1 VLDIT
6 NIEWDYEEFSGLL
19 QKCSEDKSFYFNGLA
34 VFGLLFVCGRALMTL
49 SMKFIKN
56 CFKLHRLIPLRS
68 RSFYTRSGRV
78 RLRYVSALSLCLFGF
93 LSFGLYPYLSSA
105 VSLTDSGRFVV
116 ASADVPVEMNRNIDD
131 QKKSK
136 LSQAMRLASMTL
148 QKPEKPKFER
158 FQTLEIGAGDT
169 IAGLLQDSGVSGAD
183 AHVALK
189 ALSKHFNP
197 RNAKAGQIIQLELQ
211 PDKQA
216 TQEQGEP
223 VLKFAKLSMKISPI
237 KTVVIESGVKNFKTT
252 VKEQELQERTY
263 GRFAKIEN
271 SVYGSAAKAGIPA
284 PVIADLIRIYSH
296 NVDFQ
301 RDVRRGDVIEVLYK
315 VYETE
320 DGDYTKY
327 DNVLFASLT
336 IDDKENPVYR
346 YKMSNGDV
354 EYFQENGQSV
364 RNTLMKTPI
373 DGARISS
380 GFGMRRHP
388 VLGYNKMHKGMD
400 FAASTGTPIYAAG
413 SGTVSYAGRKG
424 GYGNYIKLRHNSEL
438 STAYAHM
445 SKFAKGMT
453 GGKRVKQ
460 GDVIGY
466 VGSTGRST
474 GPHLHYEVLL
484 HGKQVNPKR
493 VDLPTGEKLK
503 GKQLVA
509 FKSFIRGVH
518 QQYVELSEGL
528 KFAELG
534 QSETTQV
541 R

>member
-1 VLDIT
+1 
-6 NIEWDYEEFSGLL
+6 
-19 QKCSEDKSFYFNGLA
+19 
-34 VFGLLFVCGRALMTL
+34 M
-49 SMKFIKN
+49 
-56 CFKLHRLIPLRS
+56 
-68 RSFYTRSGRV
+68 
-78 RLRYVSALSLCLFGF
+78 
-93 LSFGLYPYLSSA
+93 
-105 VSLTDSGRFVV
+105 
-116 ASADVPVEMNRNIDD
+116 
-131 QKKSK
+131 
-136 LSQAMRLASMTL
+136 
-148 QKPEKPKFER
+148 
-158 FQTLEIGAGDT
+158 
-169 IAGLLQDSGVSGAD
+169 
-183 AHVALK
+183 
-189 ALSKHFNP
+189 
-197 RNAKAGQIIQLELQ
+197 
-211 PDKQA
+211 
-216 TQEQGEP
+216 
-223 VLKFAKLSMKISPI
+223 
-237 KTVVIESGVKNFKTT
+237 
-252 VKEQELQERTY
+252 
-263 GRFAKIEN
+263 
-271 SVYGSAAKAGIPA
+271 
-284 PVIADLIRIYSH
+284 IADLIRIYSH

-453 GGKRVKQ
+453 GGKRVK
-460 GDVIGY
+460 
-466 VGSTGRST
+466 
-474 GPHLHYEVLL
+474 
-484 HGKQVNPKR
+484 
-493 VDLPTGEKLK
+493 
-503 GKQLVA
+503 
-509 FKSFIRGVH
+509 
-518 QQYVELSEGL
+518 LSL
-528 KFAELG
+528 IHI
-534 QSETTQV
+534 
-541 R
+541 